1 MAIKVLICFG
11 LALLSGR
18 LWAMEIGVYAPE
30 EAPYQYLDSSSGQAA
45 GFVVEVVQ
53 LVLNEAGSKAPIKLR
68 PWPRIECCVLEQ
80 PNNLIF
86 TVYRNQETELDYRW
100 VGSLVPF
107 KIVVYRL
114 KSRQDVQASSVSE
127 LSQYRIGVAAQGGR
141 FRYLSK
147 QGLAANLDIANND
160 ESNIR
165 KFFHGRFDLLPEDP
179 TMLLYST
186 QRLGLDFT
194 QVERLFELTELAG
207 EGYLAFTLGTEDALV
222 NQFTRALEKVKSG
235 SAYRDLLLE
244 YGLKSAD
251 DGMAAENQRGSQ

>member
-1 MAIKVLICFG
+1 MAIKILICFG

-18 LWAMEIGVYAPE
+18 LWATEIGVYAPE
-30 EAPYQYLDSSSGQAA
+30 EAPYQFLDSSSGQAA
-45 GFVVEVVQ
+45 GFAVEVVQ
-53 LVLNEAGSKAPIKLR
+53 LVLNELGSKAAIKLR
-68 PWPRIECCVLEQ
+68 PWPRIECCVLAQ

-100 VGSLVPF
+100 VGPLVPF
-107 KIVVYRL
+107 KIIVYRL
-114 KSRQDVQASSVSE
+114 KSRQAVQANSVSE
-127 LSQYRIGVAAQGGR
+127 LGQYRIGVTAQGGR

-186 QRLGLDFT
+186 QRLGLDFS
-194 QVERLFELTELAG
+194 QVEKLFELTDLAG

-222 NQFTRALEKVKSG
+222 SQFTRALKKVKSG
-235 SAYRDLLLE
+235 SAYRDLLLK
-244 YGLKSAD
+244 YGL
-251 DGMAAENQRGSQ
+251 